1 MNAVLRERIKQLREA
16 NPALGLATAVSIAK
30 YETNPPMGRYL
41 FLTDLGGSYSRATG
55 TVDGFDVRV
64 DIVSDEVS
72 ELGEDDVTGTFV
84 HDADEYTVR
93 NKFRDW
99 NSDTPLYRP
108 SNYRISQGVKEFT
121 DQGMSAGPAAD
132 AYRAAV
138 EQDMA
143 DDASRV
149 YHGVTVTISFHG
161 ERLHEGSVW
170 GIDTIDGYNG
180 RPYFIETAV
189 DLIDTGLDEIHDT
202 SDELIEQANV
212 RAQVATEWAQE
223 LHLALLQFET
233 ARRTAQT
240 KEE

>member
-1 MNAVLRERIKQLREA
+1 MNAVQRERVRELREA
-16 NPALGLATAVSIAK
+16 NPALGLSTAVSIAK
-30 YETNPPMGRYL
+30 YETNPPVGRYT
-41 FLTDLGGSYSRATG
+41 FLADLGGSYSRATG

-64 DIVSDEVS
+64 DIVPDEDA
-72 ELGEDDVTGTFV
+72 ELGRDDVSGTFV
-84 HDADEYTVR
+84 HEADEHTIT
-93 NKFRDW
+93 NTHRDW
-99 NSDTPLYRP
+99 NADAPLYRP
-108 SNYRISQGVKEFT
+108 SNYRIEQGVKEFI
-121 DQGMSAGPAAD
+121 DQGMSAGQAAD

-138 EQDMA
+138 EKDMA

-161 ERLHEGSVW
+161 ERLHEGSMW
-170 GIDTIDGYNG
+170 GIDTIDGYDG
-180 RPYFIETAV
+180 RSYFIETAV